1 MTPSAHIGLP
11 KYVRDRDIVHDR
23 DGRVFVALGHI
34 QPSDR
39 ILSFLKYIPDPEGEW
54 RSGNNR
60 YRRVF
65 WGGVDSVTK
74 GMAMVPPDYVVDDA
88 HFGTSLLEPPRE
100 SISKYFSP
108 ELRLS
113 EIFREGPS
121 DELESAAKHLAEVL
135 HDALG
140 IPLERIGVTGSICW
154 KAHDPARSD
163 INMNVY
169 GYREAW
175 RLQYGYEEL
184 TEQNRHVTLRSYSD
198 WGPTL
203 SRMMERFPQV
213 PSGVVENLFLR
224 RSELCIDGKCIGIMP
239 VLRPNEVPIRH
250 GSEHYASMTDDPVNI
265 TMDIHD
271 VRYGIFMPAVY
282 EGISEPVDA
291 IRGARVSRMMVYDGV
306 FRGLLRTGDRV
317 ETVGTL
323 QRVRSGPEADDGNE
337 FYQIMVGTKNG
348 YGREFIH
355 VVKASA

>member
-1 MTPSAHIGLP
+1 
-11 KYVRDRDIVHDR
+11 
-23 DGRVFVALGHI
+23 
-34 QPSDR
+34 
-39 ILSFLKYIPDPEGEW
+39 
-54 RSGNNR
+54 
-60 YRRVF
+60 
-65 WGGVDSVTK
+65 
-74 GMAMVPPDYVVDDA
+74 
-88 HFGTSLLEPPRE
+88 
-100 SISKYFSP
+100 
-108 ELRLS
+108 
-113 EIFREGPS
+113 
-121 DELESAAKHLAEVL
+121 
-135 HDALG
+135 
-140 IPLERIGVTGSICW
+140 
-154 KAHDPARSD
+154 
-163 INMNVY
+163 MNIY

-203 SRMMERFPQV
+203 SRMMKRFPQM

-224 RSELCIDGKCIGIMP
+224 RSEVCIDGKCIGVMP

-250 GSEHYASMTDDPVNI
+250 GSEHYASMTDDPVSI